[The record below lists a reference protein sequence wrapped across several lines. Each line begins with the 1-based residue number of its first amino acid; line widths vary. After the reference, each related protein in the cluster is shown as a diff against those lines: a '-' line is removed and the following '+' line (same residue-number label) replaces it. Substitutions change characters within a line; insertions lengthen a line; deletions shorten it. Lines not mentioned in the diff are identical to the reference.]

1 MQPQR
6 TAAAAASF
14 LLPAALA
21 LTDTGAPAWILC
33 LAGVFA
39 IAGVCGLVC
48 YVCCV
53 VSGWCAQREED
64 AGIARR
70 S

>member
-1 MQPQR
+1 MQPKT
-6 TAAAAASF
+6 TALAATTF

-21 LTDTGAPAWILC
+21 RTDTGAPAWILC
-33 LAGVFA
+33 LAGVAF

-48 YVCCV
+48 YCCCV
-53 VSGWCAQREED
+53 VSGRCAQREED